1 METCSV
7 ESAWRDVVDGL
18 FYRDY
23 WWTLAW
29 NDIRSRYRRSKIGQ
43 FWITLSVALFVA
55 GIGVVYAGIFGMA
68 ISDYLP
74 RLTVSYI
81 VWMFISSVLTGGC
94 NTFISASATMQQRLF
109 PISVHAYRLVAREL
123 LIFAHNAI
131 VIVAV
136 WIIFG
141 VGLTPLAILAVPGMA
156 INVYIAFWLAVLL
169 GIVSVRYR
177 DIPPIVQS
185 LVTILFFITP
195 VLWTS
200 DRLGGAADIIVIL
213 NPFAYLIAIVRD
225 PLLGVAPPL
234 ETWAVVLA
242 IAAAVTFIGLY
253 GMSLTRHRLAY
264 WL

>member
-1 METCSV
+1 M
-7 ESAWRDVVDGL
+7 ESAWRDAVDGL
-18 FYRDY
+18 RYRDY
-23 WWTLAW
+23 WRTLAW

-43 FWITLSVALFVA
+43 FWITLSVALFVL
-55 GIGVVYAGIFGMA
+55 GIGLVYAGIFGMP
-68 ISDYLP
+68 ISEYLP

-81 VWMFISSVLTGGC
+81 VWMFISSVLIGGC
-94 NTFISASATMQQRLF
+94 STFIAASTTMQQRLF
-109 PISVHAYRLVAREL
+109 PVSVHAYRLIAREL

-131 VIVAV
+131 VIVVV
-136 WIIFG
+136 WIIFA
-141 VGLTPLAILAVPGMA
+141 VGITPAAVLAIPGMA
-156 INVYIAFWLAVLL
+156 LNAYICFWVAILL

-200 DRLGGAADIIVIL
+200 DRLGGSANLIVVL
-213 NPFAYLIAIVRD
+213 NPVAYLIAIVRD
-225 PLLGVAPPL
+225 PLLGVVPPL
-234 ETWAVVLA
+234 ETWAVVLVL
-242 IAAAVTFIGLY
+242 AAAVTAIGLY